1 MAKSKIDMN
10 KLALGPAKPVVKQEP
25 KTRQTESALEDA
37 VKEIHQEELPQTDRQ
52 QPVDKQEYETK
63 QTESTQKEPSQ
74 TAKPAPTSKPAAE
87 EAKPIL
93 GRASTREIGDI
104 VRLSIHLPKPLAKRA
119 KRKII
124 DLEMTMIEYVTRLI
138 EKDLEE

>member
-1 MAKSKIDMN
+1 MAKFFFDLTKFS
-10 KLALGPAKPVVKQEP
+10 LFTAKPVVKQGPE
-25 KTRQTESALEDA
+25 TRQTESVLEEA
-37 VKEIHQEELPQTDRQ
+37 VKEIHQEEP
-52 QPVDKQEYETK
+52 PK
-63 QTESTQKEPSQ
+63 